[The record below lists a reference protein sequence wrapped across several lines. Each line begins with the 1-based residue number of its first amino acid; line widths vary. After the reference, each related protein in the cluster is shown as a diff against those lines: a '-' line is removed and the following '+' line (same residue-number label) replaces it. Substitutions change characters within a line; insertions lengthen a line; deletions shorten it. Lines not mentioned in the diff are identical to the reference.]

1 MKKIH
6 NDVIEYDTIVT
17 SKDAAF
23 NMYIYISSYFSLH
36 LF

>member
-1 MKKIH
+1 MKKIY

-17 SKDAAF
+17 SKGAAF
-23 NMYIYISSYFSLH
+23 NIYISSYFSLH